1 MKSLK
6 DRDFKERLLSID
18 DTAICL
24 GLSPWTIRAWLR
36 DGKLNS
42 HKIGKRRL
50 IPASEVARLLE
61 QTFKPAS
68 KELAFA

>member
-36 DGKLNS
+36 DGKL
-42 HKIGKRRL
+42 K
-50 IPASEVARLLE
+50 LLDC
-61 QTFKPAS
+61 
-68 KELAFA
+68 